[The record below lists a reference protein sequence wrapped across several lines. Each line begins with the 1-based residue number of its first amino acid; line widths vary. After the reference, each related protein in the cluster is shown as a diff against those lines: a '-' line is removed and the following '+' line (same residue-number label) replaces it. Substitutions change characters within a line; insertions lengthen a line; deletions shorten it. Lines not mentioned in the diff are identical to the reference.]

1 LSNYNLPSTVL
12 VDGEE
17 PQTVENVLEDYNKWH
32 SKYETFAQGRTNFQI
47 EKFVSLEDGT
57 PVYNYVNVLYQTRV
71 MRGELM
77 REVKRGVELQRSF
90 AYLWDNHEDKHV
102 PIIIKDEQGNDK
114 LIWYD
119 LEKLDHDLTLA
130 ELKLSIKDKL
140 QQLSTYNAILAQLE
154 ENNGGEFTKEQ
165 YEQEAP
171 EYWEK
176 RFERQAV
183 DDLISAR
190 LGMSTG
196 NVKSIRQGLA
206 KPILKN
212 SPNQI
217 KDGSLVE
224 TLISGEFELL
234 ETIQQSN
241 QSMKELY
248 DSMSRKNFAIEHKK
262 QEVKQVTKTETK
274 KDAYDL
280 DEEALAALG
289 IHVAGKE

>member
-234 ETIQQSN
+234 KTIQQSN

>member
-32 SKYETFAQGRTNFQI
+32 SRYETFAQGRTNFQI

-90 AYLWDNHEDKHV
+90 AYRWDNHEDKHD

-119 LEKLDHDLTLA
+119 LEKLDHDHTLA

-190 LGMSTG
+190 IGMSTG

-217 KDGSLVE
+217 KDGSLIE

-234 ETIQQSN
+234 DAIQQSN